1 VKPFYRQTSSVL
13 DLINIQMIV
22 KVIIL
27 IVSIHA
33 TFALSNP
40 KISDYKK
47 YPKTNS
53 EYTLQ
58 KLNASF
64 VHPWG
69 ITSLNSEE
77 MIISE
82 KGGGLF
88 KFNKKT
94 AAKTKIKHNI
104 QHIEYKPGGKQGG
117 LLDVYFNPKDSYL
130 YFTYSFDH
138 DGNFSSSAIAKG
150 KLNANKIIDFQN
162 LLIASPK
169 LKGNS
174 HYGSRIVIKDDNLFA
189 GFGER
194 GGEMIAQDPKT
205 HPGSIIRIK
214 TDGSVPSD
222 KPHFT
227 SHPDWLP
234 EIYSIGVRNPQGI
247 TLTPENDVLFSSHG
261 PKGGDHIAIAQGG
274 ANFGWKHIS
283 WGGSEYTGI
292 KIGKSPFDKQFT
304 STKLNWVPSMAI
316 SSVQFY
322 SGKTFTEW
330 QGDLIVCSLNG
341 KSLIRLDFEGGE
353 IIGEE
358 VILSGDIGRIR
369 DFEIDQYGDIYLI
382 TDLRKSPVWKLT
394 R

>member
-1 VKPFYRQTSSVL
+1 MLRKITFFIFSFYISFVT
-13 DLINIQMIV
+13 
-22 KVIIL
+22 
-27 IVSIHA
+27 A
-33 TFALSNP
+33 EP
-40 KISDYKK
+40 KISNYKN

-53 EYTLQ
+53 EYKLQ
-58 KLNASF
+58 KLEVSF
-64 VHPWG
+64 EHPWG
-69 ITSLNSEE
+69 VTSFNNEE

-94 AAKTKIKHNI
+94 AAKTQINHNI

-117 LLDVYFNPKDSYL
+117 LLDVYFNPNDEYL
-130 YFTYSFDH
+130 YFTYSYDH
-138 DGNFSSSAIAKG
+138 DGKFSSSAIAKG
-150 KLNANKIIDFQN
+150 KLQADEITDFQN
-162 LLIASPK
+162 LLIATPN
-169 LKGNS
+169 LKENR
-174 HYGSRIVIKDDNLFA
+174 HYGSRIVIKDNHLYA

-194 GGEMIAQDPKT
+194 GGGMIAQDPKT

-214 TDGSVPSD
+214 TDGSVPD
-222 KPHFT
+222 DNPHFT
-227 SHPDWLP
+227 SHSDWLP

-261 PKGGDHIAIAQGG
+261 PRGGDHIAIAQPG
-274 ANFGWKHIS
+274 ANFGWKNIS

-292 KIGKSPFDKQFT
+292 KIGKSSFDDQFT

-322 SGKTFTEW
+322 SGQTFPEW

-341 KSLIRLDFEGGE
+341 ESLIRLDFEDGE
-353 IIGEE
+353 IVGEE
-358 VILSGDIGRIR
+358 VILIGNIGRIR
-369 DFEIDQYGDIYLI
+369 DFEIDQDGDIYLI

>member
-1 VKPFYRQTSSVL
+1 MSIKTLFFIFILNLSFACIAEP
-13 DLINIQMIV
+13 
-22 KVIIL
+22 VI
-27 IVSIHA
+27 
-33 TFALSNP
+33 SNF
-40 KISDYKK
+40 KK

-53 EYTLQ
+53 EYKLQ
-58 KLNASF
+58 KLEVEF
-64 VHPWG
+64 DHPWG
-69 ITSLNSEE
+69 ITAINEEE
-77 MIISE
+77 MIVSE

-88 KFNKKT
+88 KFNKNTSDKT
-94 AAKTKIKHNI
+94 QIIHSI
-104 QHIEYKPGGKQGG
+104 QHVEYKPGGKQGG
-117 LLDVYFNPKDSYL
+117 LLDVYFNPKDDHI
-130 YFTYSFDH
+130 YFTYSYNH
-138 DGNFSSSAIAKG
+138 DDKYSSSAIAKG
-150 KLNANKIIDFQN
+150 KIQANEIIDFQN

-169 LKGNS
+169 LKENR
-174 HYGSRIVIKDDNLFA
+174 HYGSRIVIKDDDLYA

-194 GGEMIAQDPKT
+194 GGEMIAQDPNS

-214 TDGSVPSD
+214 TDGSVPND
-222 KPHFT
+222 NPHFT

-261 PKGGDHIAIAQGG
+261 PRGGDHIAIAQPG

-292 KIGKSPFDKQFT
+292 KIGKSSFDEQFT

-322 SGKTFTEW
+322 SGQTFPEW

-341 KSLIRLDFEGGE
+341 ESLIRLDFEGGD
-353 IIGEE
+353 IVGEE
-358 VILSGDIGRIR
+358 VILGGDIGRIR
-369 DFEIDQYGDIYLI
+369 DFEIDQNGDIYLI

>member
-1 VKPFYRQTSSVL
+1 M
-13 DLINIQMIV
+13 LI
-22 KVIIL
+22 KVII
-27 IVSIHA
+27 IVLSLQMS
-33 TFALSNP
+33 FAKADT
-40 KISDYKK
+40 KISNYKK

-53 EYTLQ
+53 EYKLQ
-58 KLNASF
+58 KLEVSF
-64 VHPWG
+64 EHPWG
-69 ITSLNSEE
+69 ITSLNNEE

-94 AAKTKIKHNI
+94 AAKTQINHNI

-117 LLDVYFNPKDSYL
+117 LLDVYFNPNDKYL
-130 YFTYSFDH
+130 YFTYSYDH
-138 DGNFSSSAIAKG
+138 DGKFSSSAIAKG
-150 KLNANKIIDFQN
+150 KLQADEITDFQN
-162 LLIASPK
+162 LLIATPK
-169 LKGNS
+169 LKENR
-174 HYGSRIVIKDDNLFA
+174 HYGSRIVIKDDDLYA

-194 GGEMIAQDPKT
+194 GGEMIAQDPNT

-214 TDGSVPSD
+214 TDGSVPND
-222 KPHFT
+222 NPHFT

-247 TLTPENDVLFSSHG
+247 TLTPENDVLFSNHG
-261 PKGGDHIAIAQGG
+261 PRGGDHIAIAQPG

-292 KIGKSPFDKQFT
+292 KIGKSAFDEQFT

-322 SGKTFTEW
+322 SGQTFPEW

-341 KSLIRLDFEGGE
+341 ESLIRLDFEGGD
-353 IIGEE
+353 IVGEE
-358 VILSGDIGRIR
+358 VILGGDIGRIR
-369 DFEIDQYGDIYLI
+369 DFEIDQDGDIYLI

>member
-1 VKPFYRQTSSVL
+1 M
-13 DLINIQMIV
+13 LIKI
-22 KVIIL
+22 IIL
-27 IVSIHA
+27 VLSLQMS
-33 TFALSNP
+33 FAIADP
-40 KISDYKK
+40 KISNYKK

-53 EYTLQ
+53 EYKLQ
-58 KLNASF
+58 KLEVSF
-64 VHPWG
+64 EHPWG
-69 ITSLNSEE
+69 ITTLNNEE

-94 AAKTKIKHNI
+94 AARTQINHNI

-117 LLDVYFNPKDSYL
+117 LLDVYFNPNDEYL
-130 YFTYSFDH
+130 YFTYSYDH
-138 DGNFSSSAIAKG
+138 DGKFSSSAIAKG
-150 KLNANKIIDFQN
+150 KLQADEITDFQN
-162 LLIASPK
+162 LLIATPK
-169 LKGNS
+169 LKENR
-174 HYGSRIVIKDDNLFA
+174 HYGSRIVIKDDDLYA

-194 GGEMIAQDPKT
+194 GGEMIAQDPNT

-214 TDGSVPSD
+214 TDGSVPND
-222 KPHFT
+222 NPHFT

-261 PKGGDHIAIAQGG
+261 PRGGDHIAIAQSG

-292 KIGKSPFDKQFT
+292 KIGKSSFDEQFT

-322 SGKTFTEW
+322 SGQTFPEW

-341 KSLIRLDFEGGE
+341 ESLIRLDFEGGD
-353 IIGEE
+353 IVGEE

-369 DFEIDQYGDIYLI
+369 DFEIDQDGDIYLI

>member
-1 VKPFYRQTSSVL
+1 MLIKIIFLVL
-13 DLINIQMIV
+13 SLQM
-22 KVIIL
+22 
-27 IVSIHA
+27 S
-33 TFALSNP
+33 FAIADP
-40 KISDYKK
+40 KISNYKK

-53 EYTLQ
+53 EYKLQ
-58 KLNASF
+58 KLEVSF
-64 VHPWG
+64 EHPWG
-69 ITSLNSEE
+69 ITSLNNEE

-94 AAKTKIKHNI
+94 AARTQINHNI

-117 LLDVYFNPKDSYL
+117 LLDVYLNPNDEYL
-130 YFTYSFDH
+130 YFTYSYDH
-138 DGNFSSSAIAKG
+138 DGKFSSSAIAKG
-150 KLNANKIIDFQN
+150 KLQADEITDFQN
-162 LLIASPK
+162 LLIATPK
-169 LKGNS
+169 LKENR
-174 HYGSRIVIKDDNLFA
+174 HYGSRIVIKDNHLYA

-194 GGEMIAQDPKT
+194 GGGMIAQDPKT

-214 TDGSVPSD
+214 TDGSVPD
-222 KPHFT
+222 DNPHFT
-227 SHPDWLP
+227 SHSDWLP

-261 PKGGDHIAIAQGG
+261 PRGGDHIAIAQPG
-274 ANFGWKHIS
+274 ANFGWKNIS

-292 KIGKSPFDKQFT
+292 KIGKSSFDDQFT

-322 SGKTFTEW
+322 SGQTFPEW

-341 KSLIRLDFEGGE
+341 ESLIRLDFEDGE
-353 IIGEE
+353 IVGEE
-358 VILSGDIGRIR
+358 VILSGNIGRIR
-369 DFEIDQYGDIYLI
+369 DFEIDQDGDIYLI

>member
-1 VKPFYRQTSSVL
+1 M
-13 DLINIQMIV
+13 LI
-22 KVIIL
+22 KTIIL
-27 IVSIHA
+27 VLSLQMS
-33 TFALSNP
+33 FAIADQ
-40 KISDYKK
+40 KISNYKK

-53 EYTLQ
+53 EYKLQ
-58 KLNASF
+58 KLEVSF
-64 VHPWG
+64 EHAWG
-69 ITSLNSEE
+69 ITTLNNEE

-94 AAKTKIKHNI
+94 AARTQINHNI

-117 LLDVYFNPKDSYL
+117 LLDIYFNPNDAYL
-130 YFTYSFDH
+130 YFTYSYDH
-138 DGNFSSSAIAKG
+138 DGKFSSSAIAKG
-150 KLNANKIIDFQN
+150 KLQADEITDFQN
-162 LLIASPK
+162 LLIATPK
-169 LKGNS
+169 LKENR
-174 HYGSRIVIKDDNLFA
+174 HYGSRIVIKDDDLYA

-194 GGEMIAQDPKT
+194 GGEMIAQDPNT

-214 TDGSVPSD
+214 TDGSVPND
-222 KPHFT
+222 NPHFT

-247 TLTPENDVLFSSHG
+247 TLTPEDDVLFSSHG
-261 PKGGDHIAIAQGG
+261 PRGGDHIAIAQPG

-292 KIGKSPFDKQFT
+292 KIGKSSFDEQFT

-322 SGKTFTEW
+322 SGQTFPEW

-341 KSLIRLDFEGGE
+341 ESLIRLDFEDGN
-353 IIGEE
+353 IVGEE
-358 VILSGDIGRIR
+358 VILGGDIGRIR
-369 DFEIDQYGDIYLI
+369 DFEIDQDGDIYLI

>member
-1 VKPFYRQTSSVL
+1 MLKKITFFIFSFYISF
-13 DLINIQMIV
+13 
-22 KVIIL
+22 VI
-27 IVSIHA
+27 A
-33 TFALSNP
+33 EP
-40 KISDYKK
+40 KISNYKN

-53 EYTLQ
+53 EYKLQ
-58 KLNASF
+58 KLDVSF
-64 VHPWG
+64 EYPWG
-69 ITSLNSEE
+69 ITSINNEE

-94 AAKTKIKHNI
+94 ADKTQINHNI

-117 LLDVYFNPKDSYL
+117 LLDVYFNSNDEYL
-130 YFTYSFDH
+130 YFTYSYDH
-138 DGNFSSSAIAKG
+138 DGKFSSSAIAKG
-150 KLNANKIIDFQN
+150 KLQANEIIDFQD

-169 LKGNS
+169 LKENR
-174 HYGSRIVIKDDNLFA
+174 HYGSRIVINDETLYA

-194 GGEMIAQDPKT
+194 GGEMIAQDPTT

-214 TDGSVPSD
+214 TDGSVPND
-222 KPHFT
+222 NPHFT

-247 TLTPENDVLFSSHG
+247 ALTPESDVLFSSHG
-261 PKGGDHIAIAQGG
+261 PRGGDHIAIAQSG

-292 KIGKSPFDKQFT
+292 KIGKSPFDDQFT

-316 SSVQFY
+316 SSIQFY
-322 SGKTFTEW
+322 TGQTFPEW
-330 QGDLIVCSLNG
+330 QGDLILCSLNG
-341 KSLIRLDFEGGE
+341 ESLIRLDFEDGE
-353 IIGEE
+353 IVGEE
-358 VILSGDIGRIR
+358 VILSGIIGRIR
-369 DFEIDQYGDIYLI
+369 DFEIDQEGDIYLI
-382 TDLRKSPVWKLT
+382 ADLRKSPVWKLT

>member
-1 VKPFYRQTSSVL
+1 MFIK
-13 DLINIQMIV
+13 I
-22 KVIIL
+22 IIL
-27 IVSIHA
+27 VLSLQMS
-33 TFALSNP
+33 FAIADP
-40 KISDYKK
+40 KISNYKK

-53 EYTLQ
+53 EYKLQ
-58 KLNASF
+58 KLDVSF
-64 VHPWG
+64 EHPWG
-69 ITSLNSEE
+69 ITSLNNEE
-77 MIISE
+77 MIITE

-94 AAKTKIKHNI
+94 AGKTQINHNI

-117 LLDVYFNPKDSYL
+117 LLDVYFHSNDEYL
-130 YFTYSFDH
+130 YFTYSYDH
-138 DGNFSSSAIAKG
+138 DGKFSSSAIAKG
-150 KLNANKIIDFQN
+150 KLQADEITDFQN
-162 LLIASPK
+162 LLIATPN
-169 LKGNS
+169 LKENR
-174 HYGSRIVIKDDNLFA
+174 HYGSRIVIKDNHLYA

-194 GGEMIAQDPKT
+194 GGGMIAQDPKT

-214 TDGSVPSD
+214 TDGSVPD
-222 KPHFT
+222 DNPHFT
-227 SHPDWLP
+227 SHSDWLP

-261 PKGGDHIAIAQGG
+261 PRGGDHIAIAQPG
-274 ANFGWKHIS
+274 ANFGWKNIS

-292 KIGKSPFDKQFT
+292 KIGKSSFDDQFT

-322 SGKTFTEW
+322 SGQTFPEW

-341 KSLIRLDFEGGE
+341 ESLIRLDFEDGE
-353 IIGEE
+353 IVGEE
-358 VILSGDIGRIR
+358 VILSGNIGRIR
-369 DFEIDQYGDIYLI
+369 DFEIDQDGDIYLI

>member
-1 VKPFYRQTSSVL
+1 M
-13 DLINIQMIV
+13 LIKIIIFVISLQM
-22 KVIIL
+22 
-27 IVSIHA
+27 S
-33 TFALSNP
+33 FAIADP
-40 KISDYKK
+40 KISNYKK
-47 YPKTNS
+47 YPKANL
-53 EYTLQ
+53 EYKLQ
-58 KLNASF
+58 KLDVSF
-64 VHPWG
+64 EHPWG
-69 ITSLNSEE
+69 ITSINNEE

-94 AAKTKIKHNI
+94 AAKTQINHNI
-104 QHIEYKPGGKQGG
+104 QHVEYKPGGKQGG
-117 LLDVYFNPKDSYL
+117 LLDVYFNPNDEYL
-130 YFTYSFDH
+130 YFTYSYDH
-138 DGNFSSSAIAKG
+138 DGKFSSSAIAKG
-150 KLNANKIIDFQN
+150 KLQADEITDFQN
-162 LLIASPK
+162 LLIAIPK
-169 LKGNS
+169 LKENR
-174 HYGSRIVIKDDNLFA
+174 HYGSRIVIKDDDLYA

-214 TDGSVPSD
+214 TDGSVPND
-222 KPHFT
+222 NPHFS

-247 TLTPENDVLFSSHG
+247 TLTPEDDVLFSSHG
-261 PKGGDHIAIAQGG
+261 PRGGDHIAIAQPG

-292 KIGKSPFDKQFT
+292 KIGKSAFDEQFT

-322 SGKTFTEW
+322 SGQTFPEW

-341 KSLIRLDFEGGE
+341 ESLIRLDFEGGD
-353 IIGEE
+353 IVGEE
-358 VILSGDIGRIR
+358 VIFGGDIGRIR
-369 DFEIDQYGDIYLI
+369 DFEIDQDGDIYLI

>member
-1 VKPFYRQTSSVL
+1 MFIK
-13 DLINIQMIV
+13 I
-22 KVIIL
+22 IIL
-27 IVSIHA
+27 VLSLQMS
-33 TFALSNP
+33 FAIADP
-40 KISDYKK
+40 KISNYKK

-53 EYTLQ
+53 EYKLQ
-58 KLNASF
+58 KLEVF
-64 VHPWG
+64 FEHPWG
-69 ITSLNSEE
+69 ITSLNNEE
-77 MIISE
+77 MIITE

-94 AAKTKIKHNI
+94 TGKTQINHNI

-117 LLDVYFNPKDSYL
+117 LLDVYFHSNDEYL
-130 YFTYSFDH
+130 YFTYSYDH
-138 DGNFSSSAIAKG
+138 DGKFSSSAIAKG
-150 KLNANKIIDFQN
+150 KLQADEITDFQN
-162 LLIASPK
+162 LLIATPK
-169 LKGNS
+169 LKENR
-174 HYGSRIVIKDDNLFA
+174 HYGSRIVIKDDDLYA

-214 TDGSVPSD
+214 TDGSVPND
-222 KPHFT
+222 NPHFT

-261 PKGGDHIAIAQGG
+261 PRGGDHIAIAQPG

-292 KIGKSPFDKQFT
+292 KIGKSSFDEQFT

-322 SGKTFTEW
+322 SGQTFPEW

-341 KSLIRLDFEGGE
+341 ESLIRLDFEGRRSLL
-353 IIGEE
+353 
-358 VILSGDIGRIR
+358 V
-369 DFEIDQYGDIYLI
+369 
-382 TDLRKSPVWKLT
+382 RKLF
-394 R
+394 

>member
-1 VKPFYRQTSSVL
+1 MLIKIIFLVL
-13 DLINIQMIV
+13 SLQM
-22 KVIIL
+22 
-27 IVSIHA
+27 S
-33 TFALSNP
+33 FAIADP
-40 KISDYKK
+40 KISNYKK

-53 EYTLQ
+53 EYKLQ
-58 KLNASF
+58 KLEVSF
-64 VHPWG
+64 EHPWG
-69 ITSLNSEE
+69 ITSLNNEE

-82 KGGGLF
+82 KGGDLF

-94 AAKTKIKHNI
+94 AMRTQINHNI

-117 LLDVYFNPKDSYL
+117 LLDVYLNPNDEYL
-130 YFTYSFDH
+130 YFTYSYDH
-138 DGNFSSSAIAKG
+138 DGKFSSSAIAKG
-150 KLNANKIIDFQN
+150 KLQADEITDFQN
-162 LLIASPK
+162 LLIATPK
-169 LKGNS
+169 LKENR
-174 HYGSRIVIKDDNLFA
+174 HYGSRIVIKDDDLYA
-189 GFGER
+189 GFGDR
-194 GGEMIAQDPKT
+194 GGEMIAQDPNS

-214 TDGSVPSD
+214 TDGSVPND
-222 KPHFT
+222 NPHFT

-247 TLTPENDVLFSSHG
+247 TLTPENDVLFSSQG
-261 PKGGDHIAIAQGG
+261 PRGGDHIAIAQPG

-292 KIGKSPFDKQFT
+292 KIGKSAFDEQFT

-322 SGKTFTEW
+322 SGQTFPEW

-341 KSLIRLDFEGGE
+341 ESLIRLDFEDGS
-353 IIGEE
+353 IVGEE

-369 DFEIDQYGDIYLI
+369 DFEIDQDGDIYLI

>member
-1 VKPFYRQTSSVL
+1 MLIKIIVL
-13 DLINIQMIV
+13 VLSLQM
-22 KVIIL
+22 
-27 IVSIHA
+27 S
-33 TFALSNP
+33 FAIADP
-40 KISDYKK
+40 KISNYKK

-53 EYTLQ
+53 EYKLQ
-58 KLNASF
+58 KLEVSF
-64 VHPWG
+64 EHPWG
-69 ITSLNSEE
+69 ITSLNNEE

-94 AAKTKIKHNI
+94 AARTQINHNI

-117 LLDVYFNPKDSYL
+117 LLDVYFNPDDEYL

-138 DGNFSSSAIAKG
+138 DGRFSSSAIAKG
-150 KLNANKIIDFQN
+150 KLQADEITDYQN
-162 LLIASPK
+162 LLVATPK
-169 LKGNS
+169 LKENR
-174 HYGSRIVIKDDNLFA
+174 HYGSRIVIKDDDLYA

-194 GGEMIAQDPKT
+194 GGEMIAQDPNT

-214 TDGSVPSD
+214 TDGSVPND
-222 KPHFT
+222 NPHFT

-247 TLTPENDVLFSSHG
+247 TVTPEDDVLFSSHG
-261 PKGGDHIAIAQGG
+261 PRGGDHIAIAQPG

-292 KIGKSPFDKQFT
+292 KIGKSSFDEQFT

-322 SGKTFTEW
+322 SGQTFPEW

-341 KSLIRLDFEGGE
+341 ESLIRLDFEGGD
-353 IIGEE
+353 IVGEE
-358 VILSGDIGRIR
+358 VILSADIGRIR
-369 DFEIDQYGDIYLI
+369 DFEIDQDGDIYLI

>member
-1 VKPFYRQTSSVL
+1 MLKKITFFIFTFYISF
-13 DLINIQMIV
+13 
-22 KVIIL
+22 VI
-27 IVSIHA
+27 A
-33 TFALSNP
+33 EP

-53 EYTLQ
+53 EYKLQ
-58 KLNASF
+58 KLDVSF
-64 VHPWG
+64 EHPWG
-69 ITSLNSEE
+69 VTSLNNEE
-77 MIISE
+77 MIITE

-94 AAKTKIKHNI
+94 AAKTLINHNI

-117 LLDVYFNPKDSYL
+117 LLDVYFHPNDEYL
-130 YFTYSFDH
+130 YFTYSYNH
-138 DGNFSSSAIAKG
+138 DGKFSSSAVAKG
-150 KLNANKIIDFQN
+150 KLQANEITDLQN
-162 LLIASPK
+162 LLIAAPK
-169 LKGNS
+169 LKENR
-174 HYGSRIVIKDDNLFA
+174 HYGSRIVIKDDDLYA

-222 KPHFT
+222 NPHFT
-227 SHPDWLP
+227 THPDWLP

-247 TLTPENDVLFSSHG
+247 ALTPEDDILFSSHG
-261 PKGGDHIAIAQGG
+261 PRGGDHIAIAQPG

-283 WGGSEYTGI
+283 WGGSEYTGF
-292 KIGKSPFDKQFT
+292 KIGKSPFDDQFT

-322 SGKTFTEW
+322 SGQTFPEW
-330 QGDLIVCSLNG
+330 QGDLIICSLNG
-341 KSLIRLDFEGGE
+341 ESLIRLDFEDGD
-353 IIGEE
+353 IVGEE
-358 VILSGDIGRIR
+358 VILGGDIGRIR
-369 DFEIDQYGDIYLI
+369 DFEIDQDGDIYLI

>member
-1 VKPFYRQTSSVL
+1 M
-13 DLINIQMIV
+13 LIKI
-22 KVIIL
+22 IIL
-27 IVSIHA
+27 VLSLQMS
-33 TFALSNP
+33 FAIADP
-40 KISDYKK
+40 KISNYKK

-53 EYTLQ
+53 EYKLQ
-58 KLNASF
+58 KLEVSF
-64 VHPWG
+64 EHPWG
-69 ITSLNSEE
+69 ITSLNNEE

-94 AAKTKIKHNI
+94 AARTQINHNI

-117 LLDVYFNPKDSYL
+117 LLDVYFNQNDEYL
-130 YFTYSFDH
+130 YFTYSYDH
-138 DGNFSSSAIAKG
+138 DGKFSSSSIAKG
-150 KLNANKIIDFQN
+150 KLQADEITDFQN
-162 LLIASPK
+162 LLIATPK
-169 LKGNS
+169 LKENR
-174 HYGSRIVIKDDNLFA
+174 HYGSRIVIKDDDLYA

-194 GGEMIAQDPKT
+194 GGEMIAQDPNT

-214 TDGSVPSD
+214 TDGSVPND
-222 KPHFT
+222 NPHFT

-247 TLTPENDVLFSSHG
+247 TLTLENDVLFSSHG
-261 PKGGDHIAIAQGG
+261 PRGGDHIAIAQPG

-292 KIGKSPFDKQFT
+292 KIGKSSFDEQFT

-322 SGKTFTEW
+322 SGQTFPEW

-341 KSLIRLDFEGGE
+341 ESLIRLDFEGGD
-353 IIGEE
+353 IVGEE

-369 DFEIDQYGDIYLI
+369 DFEIDQDGDIYII

>member
-1 VKPFYRQTSSVL
+1 MLIKIIFLVL
-13 DLINIQMIV
+13 SLQM
-22 KVIIL
+22 
-27 IVSIHA
+27 S
-33 TFALSNP
+33 FAIADP
-40 KISDYKK
+40 KISNYKK

-53 EYTLQ
+53 EYKLQ
-58 KLNASF
+58 KLEVSF
-64 VHPWG
+64 EHPWG
-69 ITSLNSEE
+69 ITSLNNEE

-94 AAKTKIKHNI
+94 AARTQINHNI

-117 LLDVYFNPKDSYL
+117 LLDVYFNPNDEYL
-130 YFTYSFDH
+130 YFTYSYDH
-138 DGNFSSSAIAKG
+138 DGKFSSSAIAKG
-150 KLNANKIIDFQN
+150 KLQADEITDFQN
-162 LLIASPK
+162 LLIATPN
-169 LKGNS
+169 LKENR
-174 HYGSRIVIKDDNLFA
+174 HYGSRIVIKDNHLYA

-194 GGEMIAQDPKT
+194 GGGMIAQDPKT

-214 TDGSVPSD
+214 TDGSVPD
-222 KPHFT
+222 DNPHFT
-227 SHPDWLP
+227 SHSDWLP

-261 PKGGDHIAIAQGG
+261 PRGGDHIAIAQPG
-274 ANFGWKHIS
+274 ANFGWKNIS

-292 KIGKSPFDKQFT
+292 KIGKSSFDDQFT

-322 SGKTFTEW
+322 SGQTFPEW

-341 KSLIRLDFEGGE
+341 ESLIRLDFEDGE
-353 IIGEE
+353 IVGEE
-358 VILSGDIGRIR
+358 VILSGNIGRIR
-369 DFEIDQYGDIYLI
+369 DFEIDQDGDIYLI

>member
-1 VKPFYRQTSSVL
+1 MLIKIIFLVL
-13 DLINIQMIV
+13 SLQM
-22 KVIIL
+22 
-27 IVSIHA
+27 S
-33 TFALSNP
+33 FAIADP
-40 KISDYKK
+40 KISNYKK

-53 EYTLQ
+53 EYKLQ
-58 KLNASF
+58 KLDVSF
-64 VHPWG
+64 EHPWG
-69 ITSLNSEE
+69 ITSLNNEE
-77 MIISE
+77 MIITE

-94 AAKTKIKHNI
+94 AGKTQINHNI

-117 LLDVYFNPKDSYL
+117 LLDVYFHSNDEYL
-130 YFTYSFDH
+130 YFTYSYDH
-138 DGNFSSSAIAKG
+138 DGKFSSSAIAKG
-150 KLNANKIIDFQN
+150 KLQADEITDFQN
-162 LLIASPK
+162 LLIATPK
-169 LKGNS
+169 LKENR
-174 HYGSRIVIKDDNLFA
+174 HYGSRIVIKDNHLYA

-214 TDGSVPSD
+214 TDGSVPND
-222 KPHFT
+222 NPHFT

-261 PKGGDHIAIAQGG
+261 PRGGDHIAIAQPG

-292 KIGKSPFDKQFT
+292 KIGKSAFDEQFT

-322 SGKTFTEW
+322 SGQTFPEW

-341 KSLIRLDFEGGE
+341 ESLIRLDFEDGS
-353 IIGEE
+353 IVGEE
-358 VILSGDIGRIR
+358 VILSGYIGCIR
-369 DFEIDQYGDIYLI
+369 DFEIDQDGDIYLI

>member
-1 VKPFYRQTSSVL
+1 MLIKIIFLVL
-13 DLINIQMIV
+13 SLQM
-22 KVIIL
+22 
-27 IVSIHA
+27 S
-33 TFALSNP
+33 FAIADP
-40 KISDYKK
+40 KISNYKK

-53 EYTLQ
+53 EYKLQ
-58 KLNASF
+58 KLEVSF
-64 VHPWG
+64 EHPWG
-69 ITSLNSEE
+69 ITSLNNEE

-94 AAKTKIKHNI
+94 AARTQINHNI

-117 LLDVYFNPKDSYL
+117 LLDVYLNPNDEYL
-130 YFTYSFDH
+130 YFTYSYDH
-138 DGNFSSSAIAKG
+138 DGKFSSSAIAKG
-150 KLNANKIIDFQN
+150 KLQADEITDFQN
-162 LLIASPK
+162 LLIATPN
-169 LKGNS
+169 LKENR
-174 HYGSRIVIKDDNLFA
+174 HYGSRIVIKDNHLYA

-194 GGEMIAQDPKT
+194 GGGMIAQDPKT

-214 TDGSVPSD
+214 TDGSVPD
-222 KPHFT
+222 DNPHFT
-227 SHPDWLP
+227 SHSDWLP

-261 PKGGDHIAIAQGG
+261 PRGGDHIAIAQPG
-274 ANFGWKHIS
+274 ANFGWKNIS

-292 KIGKSPFDKQFT
+292 KIGKSSFDDQFT

-322 SGKTFTEW
+322 SGQTFPEW

-341 KSLIRLDFEGGE
+341 ESLIRLDFEDGE
-353 IIGEE
+353 IVGEE
-358 VILSGDIGRIR
+358 VILIGNIGRIR
-369 DFEIDQYGDIYLI
+369 DFEIDQDGDIYLI

>member
-1 VKPFYRQTSSVL
+1 M
-13 DLINIQMIV
+13 LIKI
-22 KVIIL
+22 IIL
-27 IVSIHA
+27 VLSLQMS
-33 TFALSNP
+33 FAIADP
-40 KISDYKK
+40 KISNYKK

-53 EYTLQ
+53 EYKLQ
-58 KLNASF
+58 KLEVSF
-64 VHPWG
+64 EHPWG
-69 ITSLNSEE
+69 ITTLNNEE

-94 AAKTKIKHNI
+94 AARTQINHNI

-117 LLDVYFNPKDSYL
+117 LLDIYFNPNDEYL
-130 YFTYSFDH
+130 YFTYSYDH
-138 DGNFSSSAIAKG
+138 DGKFSSSAIAKG
-150 KLNANKIIDFQN
+150 KLQADEITDFQN
-162 LLIASPK
+162 LLIATPK
-169 LKGNS
+169 LKENR
-174 HYGSRIVIKDDNLFA
+174 HYGSRIVIKDDDLYA

-194 GGEMIAQDPKT
+194 GGEMIAQDPNT

-214 TDGSVPSD
+214 TDGSVPND
-222 KPHFT
+222 NPHFT

-261 PKGGDHIAIAQGG
+261 PRGGDHIAIAQPG

-292 KIGKSPFDKQFT
+292 KIGKSAFDEQFT

-322 SGKTFTEW
+322 SGQTFPEW

-341 KSLIRLDFEGGE
+341 ESLIRLIFEGGD
-353 IIGEE
+353 IVGEE
-358 VILSGDIGRIR
+358 VIFGGDIGRIR
-369 DFEIDQYGDIYLI
+369 DFEIDQDGDIYLI

>member
-1 VKPFYRQTSSVL
+1 M
-13 DLINIQMIV
+13 LIKI
-22 KVIIL
+22 IIL
-27 IVSIHA
+27 VLSLQMS
-33 TFALSNP
+33 FAIADP
-40 KISDYKK
+40 KISNYKK

-53 EYTLQ
+53 EYKLQ
-58 KLNASF
+58 KLEVF
-64 VHPWG
+64 FEHPWG
-69 ITSLNSEE
+69 ITSLNNEE

-94 AAKTKIKHNI
+94 AARTQINHNI

-117 LLDVYFNPKDSYL
+117 LLDVYFNQNDEYL
-130 YFTYSFDH
+130 YFTYSYDH
-138 DGNFSSSAIAKG
+138 DGKFSSSSIAKG
-150 KLNANKIIDFQN
+150 KLQADEITDFQN
-162 LLIASPK
+162 LLIATPK
-169 LKGNS
+169 LKENR
-174 HYGSRIVIKDDNLFA
+174 HYGSRIVIKDDDLYA

-194 GGEMIAQDPKT
+194 GGEMIAQDPNT

-214 TDGSVPSD
+214 TDGSVPND
-222 KPHFT
+222 NPHFT

-247 TLTPENDVLFSSHG
+247 TLTLENDVLFSSHG
-261 PKGGDHIAIAQGG
+261 PRGGDHIAIAQPG

-292 KIGKSPFDKQFT
+292 KIGKSSFDEQFT

-322 SGKTFTEW
+322 SGQTFPEW

-341 KSLIRLDFEGGE
+341 ESLIRLDFEGGD
-353 IIGEE
+353 IVGEE

-369 DFEIDQYGDIYLI
+369 DFEIDQDGDIYII

>member
-1 VKPFYRQTSSVL
+1 M
-13 DLINIQMIV
+13 LI

-27 IVSIHA
+27 VLSLQMSFA
-33 TFALSNP
+33 TADT
-40 KISDYKK
+40 KISNYKK

-53 EYTLQ
+53 EYKLQ
-58 KLNASF
+58 KLEVSF
-64 VHPWG
+64 EHPWG
-69 ITSLNSEE
+69 ITSLNNEE

-94 AAKTKIKHNI
+94 AARTQINHNI

-117 LLDVYFNPKDSYL
+117 LLDVYFNPNDAYL
-130 YFTYSFDH
+130 YFTYSYDH
-138 DGNFSSSAIAKG
+138 DGKFSSSAIAKG
-150 KLNANKIIDFQN
+150 KLQADEITDFQN
-162 LLIASPK
+162 LLIATPK
-169 LKGNS
+169 LKENR
-174 HYGSRIVIKDDNLFA
+174 HYGSRIVIKDDDLYA

-194 GGEMIAQDPKT
+194 GGEMIAQDPNT

-214 TDGSVPSD
+214 TDGSVPND
-222 KPHFT
+222 NPHFT

-261 PKGGDHIAIAQGG
+261 PRGGDHIAIAQSG

-292 KIGKSPFDKQFT
+292 KIGKSAFDEQFP
-304 STKLNWVPSMAI
+304 STKLSWVPSMAI

-322 SGKTFTEW
+322 SGQTFPEW
-330 QGDLIVCSLNG
+330 QGDLFVCSLNG
-341 KSLIRLDFEGGE
+341 ESLIRLDFEDGN
-353 IIGEE
+353 IVGEE
-358 VILSGDIGRIR
+358 VILIGDIGRIR
-369 DFEIDQYGDIYLI
+369 DFEIDQDGDIYLI

>member
-1 VKPFYRQTSSVL
+1 MLNK
-13 DLINIQMIV
+13 
-22 KVIIL
+22 IIIFIISFNL
-27 IVSIHA
+27 S
-33 TFALSNP
+33 FALADQ
-40 KISDYKK
+40 KISDYIK

-53 EYTLQ
+53 EYKLQ
-58 KLNASF
+58 KLVVSF
-64 VHPWG
+64 EHPWG
-69 ITSLNSEE
+69 ITSLNNEE

-88 KFNKKT
+88 KLNKKT
-94 AAKTKIKHNI
+94 AGKTQINHNI
-104 QHIEYKPGGKQGG
+104 QHVEYKPGGKQGG
-117 LLDVYFNPKDSYL
+117 LLDVYFNQKDEYL
-130 YFTYSFDH
+130 YFTYSYDH
-138 DGNFSSSAIAKG
+138 DGKFSSSAIAKG
-150 KLNANKIIDFQN
+150 KLQANEITDFQN

-169 LKGNS
+169 LKENR
-174 HYGSRIVIKDDNLFA
+174 HYGSRIVIKGDDLYA

-194 GGEMIAQDPKT
+194 GGEMIAQDPNT

-214 TDGSVPSD
+214 TDGSVPND
-222 KPHFT
+222 NPHFT

-261 PKGGDHIAIAQGG
+261 PRGGDHIAIAQPG

-292 KIGKSPFDKQFT
+292 KIGKSPFDDQFT
-304 STKLNWVPSMAI
+304 STKLNWVPSMAV

-322 SGKTFTEW
+322 SGQTFPEW

-341 KSLIRLDFEGGE
+341 ESLIRLDFEDGE
-353 IIGEE
+353 IVGEE

-369 DFEIDQYGDIYLI
+369 DFEIDQDGGIYLI

>member
-1 VKPFYRQTSSVL
+1 MLIKIIFLVL
-13 DLINIQMIV
+13 SLQM
-22 KVIIL
+22 
-27 IVSIHA
+27 S
-33 TFALSNP
+33 FAIADP
-40 KISDYKK
+40 KISNYKK

-53 EYTLQ
+53 EYKLQ
-58 KLNASF
+58 KLEVSF
-64 VHPWG
+64 EHPWG
-69 ITSLNSEE
+69 ITSLNNEE

-94 AAKTKIKHNI
+94 AARTQINHNI

-117 LLDVYFNPKDSYL
+117 LLDVYLNPNDEYL
-130 YFTYSFDH
+130 YFTYSYDH
-138 DGNFSSSAIAKG
+138 DGKFSSSAIAKG
-150 KLNANKIIDFQN
+150 KLQADEITDFQN
-162 LLIASPK
+162 LLIATPN
-169 LKGNS
+169 LKENR
-174 HYGSRIVIKDDNLFA
+174 HYGSRIVIKDNHLYA

-194 GGEMIAQDPKT
+194 GGGMIAQDPKT

-214 TDGSVPSD
+214 TDGSVPD
-222 KPHFT
+222 DNPHFT
-227 SHPDWLP
+227 SHSDWLP

-261 PKGGDHIAIAQGG
+261 PRGGDHIAIAQPG
-274 ANFGWKHIS
+274 ANFGWKNIS

-292 KIGKSPFDKQFT
+292 KIGKSSFDDQFT

-322 SGKTFTEW
+322 SGQTFPEW

-341 KSLIRLDFEGGE
+341 ESLIRLDFEDGE
-353 IIGEE
+353 IVGEE
-358 VILSGDIGRIR
+358 VILSGNIGRIR
-369 DFEIDQYGDIYLI
+369 DFEIDQDGDIYLI

>member
-1 VKPFYRQTSSVL
+1 MLIKIIIFVL
-13 DLINIQMIV
+13 SLQM
-22 KVIIL
+22 
-27 IVSIHA
+27 S
-33 TFALSNP
+33 FAIADP
-40 KISDYKK
+40 KISNYKK

-53 EYTLQ
+53 EYKLQ
-58 KLNASF
+58 KLDVSF
-64 VHPWG
+64 EHPWG
-69 ITSLNSEE
+69 ITSLNNEE

-94 AAKTKIKHNI
+94 AARIQINHNI

-117 LLDVYFNPKDSYL
+117 LLDVYFNPNDEYL
-130 YFTYSFDH
+130 YFTYSYDH
-138 DGNFSSSAIAKG
+138 EGKFSSSAIAKG
-150 KLNANKIIDFQN
+150 KLQADEITDFQN
-162 LLIASPK
+162 LLIATPK
-169 LKGNS
+169 LKENR
-174 HYGSRIVIKDDNLFA
+174 HYGSRIVIKDDDLYA

-194 GGEMIAQDPKT
+194 GGEMIAQDPNT

-214 TDGSVPSD
+214 TDGSVPND
-222 KPHFT
+222 NPHFT

-247 TLTPENDVLFSSHG
+247 TLTPEDDVLFSSHG
-261 PKGGDHIAIAQGG
+261 PRGGDHIAIAQPG

-292 KIGKSPFDKQFT
+292 KIGKSSFDEQFT

-322 SGKTFTEW
+322 SGQTFPEW

-341 KSLIRLDFEGGE
+341 ESLIRLNFEGGD
-353 IIGEE
+353 IVSEE

-369 DFEIDQYGDIYLI
+369 DFEIDQDGDIYLI

>member
-1 VKPFYRQTSSVL
+1 M
-13 DLINIQMIV
+13 LIKI
-22 KVIIL
+22 IIL
-27 IVSIHA
+27 VLSLQMP
-33 TFALSNP
+33 FAIADQ
-40 KISDYKK
+40 KISNYKK

-53 EYTLQ
+53 EYKLQ
-58 KLNASF
+58 KLDVSF
-64 VHPWG
+64 EHPWG
-69 ITSLNSEE
+69 ITSLNNHE

-94 AAKTKIKHNI
+94 AAKTQINHNI

-117 LLDVYFNPKDSYL
+117 LLDVYFNPNDEYL
-130 YFTYSFDH
+130 YFTYSYDH
-138 DGNFSSSAIAKG
+138 DGKFSSSAIAKG
-150 KLNANKIIDFQN
+150 KFQADQITDFQN
-162 LLIASPK
+162 LLIAAPK
-169 LKGNS
+169 LKENR
-174 HYGSRIVIKDDNLFA
+174 HYGSRIVIKDDDLYA

-194 GGEMIAQDPKT
+194 GGEMIAQDPNT

-214 TDGSVPSD
+214 TDGSVPRD
-222 KPHFT
+222 NPHFT

-247 TLTPENDVLFSSHG
+247 TLTPENDILFSSHG
-261 PKGGDHIAIAQGG
+261 PRGGDHIAIAQPG

-292 KIGKSPFDKQFT
+292 KIGKSPFDEQFT

-322 SGKTFTEW
+322 SGQTFPEW

-341 KSLIRLDFEGGE
+341 ESLIRLDFEGGD
-353 IIGEE
+353 IVGEE
-358 VILSGDIGRIR
+358 VILGGDIGRIR
-369 DFEIDQYGDIYLI
+369 DFEIDQDGDIYLI

>member
-1 VKPFYRQTSSVL
+1 MLIKIIIFVL
-13 DLINIQMIV
+13 SLQM
-22 KVIIL
+22 
-27 IVSIHA
+27 S
-33 TFALSNP
+33 FAIADP
-40 KISDYKK
+40 KISNYKK

-53 EYTLQ
+53 EYKLQ
-58 KLNASF
+58 KLDVSF
-64 VHPWG
+64 EHPWG
-69 ITSLNSEE
+69 ITSLNNEE

-94 AAKTKIKHNI
+94 AARTQINHNI

-117 LLDVYFNPKDSYL
+117 LLDVYFHSNDEYL
-130 YFTYSFDH
+130 YFTYSYDH
-138 DGNFSSSAIAKG
+138 DGKFSSSAIAKG
-150 KLNANKIIDFQN
+150 KLQADEITDFQN
-162 LLIASPK
+162 LLIATPK
-169 LKGNS
+169 LKENR
-174 HYGSRIVIKDDNLFA
+174 HYGSRIVIKDDDLYA

-194 GGEMIAQDPKT
+194 GGEMIAQDPNT

-214 TDGSVPSD
+214 TDGSVPND
-222 KPHFT
+222 NPHFT

-261 PKGGDHIAIAQGG
+261 PRGGDHIAIAQPG

-292 KIGKSPFDKQFT
+292 KIGKSSFDEQFT

-322 SGKTFTEW
+322 SGQTFPEW

-341 KSLIRLDFEGGE
+341 ESLIRLDFEYGD
-353 IIGEE
+353 IVGEE
-358 VILSGDIGRIR
+358 VILGGDIGRIR
-369 DFEIDQYGDIYLI
+369 DFEIDQDGDIYLI

>member
-1 VKPFYRQTSSVL
+1 M
-13 DLINIQMIV
+13 LIKI
-22 KVIIL
+22 IIL
-27 IVSIHA
+27 VLSLQMS
-33 TFALSNP
+33 FAIADP
-40 KISDYKK
+40 KISNYKK

-53 EYTLQ
+53 EYKLQ
-58 KLNASF
+58 KLEVF
-64 VHPWG
+64 FEHPWG
-69 ITSLNSEE
+69 ITSLNNEE

-94 AAKTKIKHNI
+94 AARTQINHNI

-117 LLDVYFNPKDSYL
+117 LLDVYFNPNDEYL
-130 YFTYSFDH
+130 YFTYSYDH
-138 DGNFSSSAIAKG
+138 DGKFSSSSIAKG
-150 KLNANKIIDFQN
+150 KLQADEITDFQN
-162 LLIASPK
+162 LLIATPK
-169 LKGNS
+169 LKENR
-174 HYGSRIVIKDDNLFA
+174 HYGSRIVIKDDDLYA

-194 GGEMIAQDPKT
+194 GGEMIAQDPNT

-214 TDGSVPSD
+214 TDGSVPND
-222 KPHFT
+222 NPHFT

-247 TLTPENDVLFSSHG
+247 TLTLENDVLFSSHG
-261 PKGGDHIAIAQGG
+261 PRGGDHIAIAQPG

-292 KIGKSPFDKQFT
+292 KIGKSSFDEQFT

-322 SGKTFTEW
+322 SGLTFPEW

-341 KSLIRLDFEGGE
+341 ESLIRLDFEGGD
-353 IIGEE
+353 IVGEE

-369 DFEIDQYGDIYLI
+369 DFEIDQDGDIYII

>member
-1 VKPFYRQTSSVL
+1 MLIKIIIFVL
-13 DLINIQMIV
+13 SLQM
-22 KVIIL
+22 
-27 IVSIHA
+27 S
-33 TFALSNP
+33 FAIADP
-40 KISDYKK
+40 KISNYKK

-53 EYTLQ
+53 EYKLQ
-58 KLNASF
+58 KLEVSF
-64 VHPWG
+64 EHPWG
-69 ITSLNSEE
+69 ITSLNNEE

-94 AAKTKIKHNI
+94 AARTQINHNI

-117 LLDVYFNPKDSYL
+117 LLDVYFHSNDEYL
-130 YFTYSFDH
+130 YFTYSYDH
-138 DGNFSSSAIAKG
+138 DGKFSSSAIAKG
-150 KLNANKIIDFQN
+150 KLQADEITDFQN
-162 LLIASPK
+162 LLIAAPK
-169 LKGNS
+169 LKENR
-174 HYGSRIVIKDDNLFA
+174 HYGSRIVIKDDDLYA

-194 GGEMIAQDPKT
+194 GGEMIAQDPNT

-214 TDGSVPSD
+214 TDGTVPND
-222 KPHFT
+222 NPHFT

-261 PKGGDHIAIAQGG
+261 PRGGDHIAIAQPG

-292 KIGKSPFDKQFT
+292 KIGKSSFDEQFT

-322 SGKTFTEW
+322 SGQTFPEW

-341 KSLIRLDFEGGE
+341 ESLIRLDFEGGD
-353 IIGEE
+353 IVGEE

-369 DFEIDQYGDIYLI
+369 DFEIDQDGDIYLI

>member
-1 VKPFYRQTSSVL
+1 MLIKIIIFVL
-13 DLINIQMIV
+13 SLQM
-22 KVIIL
+22 
-27 IVSIHA
+27 S
-33 TFALSNP
+33 FAIADP
-40 KISDYKK
+40 KISNYKN

-53 EYTLQ
+53 EYKLQ
-58 KLNASF
+58 KLDVSF
-64 VHPWG
+64 EHPWG
-69 ITSLNSEE
+69 ITSLSNEE

-94 AAKTKIKHNI
+94 AGKTQINHSI
-104 QHIEYKPGGKQGG
+104 QHVEYKPGGKQGG
-117 LLDVYFNPKDSYL
+117 LLDVYFNTNDEYL
-130 YFTYSFDH
+130 YFTYSYDH
-138 DGNFSSSAIAKG
+138 DGKFSSSTIAKG
-150 KLNANKIIDFQN
+150 KLQADEITDFQN
-162 LLIASPK
+162 LLIATPK
-169 LKGNS
+169 LKENR
-174 HYGSRIVIKDDNLFA
+174 HYGSRIVIKDDDLYA

-194 GGEMIAQDPKT
+194 GGEMIAQDPNS

-214 TDGSVPSD
+214 TDGSVPND
-222 KPHFT
+222 NPHFT

-261 PKGGDHIAIAQGG
+261 PRGGDHIAIAQPG

-292 KIGKSPFDKQFT
+292 KIGKSAFDEQFT

-322 SGKTFTEW
+322 SGQTFLEW

-341 KSLIRLDFEGGE
+341 ESLIRLDFEGGD
-353 IIGEE
+353 IVGEE

-369 DFEIDQYGDIYLI
+369 DFEIDQDGDIYLI

>member
-1 VKPFYRQTSSVL
+1 M
-13 DLINIQMIV
+13 LI

-27 IVSIHA
+27 VLSLQMSFA
-33 TFALSNP
+33 TADT
-40 KISDYKK
+40 KISNYKK

-53 EYTLQ
+53 EYKLQ
-58 KLNASF
+58 KLEVSF
-64 VHPWG
+64 EHPWG
-69 ITSLNSEE
+69 ITTLNNEE

-94 AAKTKIKHNI
+94 AARTQIDHNI

-117 LLDVYFNPKDSYL
+117 LLDIYFNPNDEYL
-130 YFTYSFDH
+130 YFTYSYDH
-138 DGNFSSSAIAKG
+138 DGKFSSSAIAKG
-150 KLNANKIIDFQN
+150 KLQADEITDFQN
-162 LLIASPK
+162 LLIATPK
-169 LKGNS
+169 LKENR
-174 HYGSRIVIKDDNLFA
+174 HYGSRIVIKDDDLYA

-194 GGEMIAQDPKT
+194 GGEMIAQDPNT

-214 TDGSVPSD
+214 TDGSVPND
-222 KPHFT
+222 NPHFT

-247 TLTPENDVLFSSHG
+247 TLTPEDDVLFSSHG
-261 PKGGDHIAIAQGG
+261 PRGGDHIAIAQPG

-292 KIGKSPFDKQFT
+292 KIGKSSFDEQFT

-322 SGKTFTEW
+322 SGQTFPEW

-341 KSLIRLDFEGGE
+341 ESLIRLDFEGGD
-353 IIGEE
+353 IVGEE

-369 DFEIDQYGDIYLI
+369 DFEIDQDGDIYLI